1 MQKPN
6 SHMENPYVGV
16 PATAPNEDPAVNHM
30 NYKRYNLVTVKMV
43 PALNICPD
51 PGVAQWA
58 VSLSCKKTKFIID
71 LSIDF

>member
-51 PGVAQWA
+51 PGVAQ
-58 VSLSCKKTKFIID
+58 
-71 LSIDF
+71 